1 MQHEALSKAAVA
13 DLRLPAAHQREQSS
27 WRWGESESLVTQTL
41 QRLKRSKTAIFG
53 LAIVSLLLVVS
64 VFADVLAPYSPIHN
78 APNETFQQPNR
89 KHLLG
94 TDQFGRDMLSRIIH
108 GSRIS

>member
-1 MQHEALSKAAVA
+1 MQRQAMSKEAVA
-13 DLRLPAAHQREQSS
+13 ELRLPVAQQRDQTS
-27 WRWGESESLVTQTL
+27 WRWGQSESLLTQTL

-53 LAIVSLLLVVS
+53 LAIVSLLLMVS
-64 VFADVLAPYSPIHN
+64 IFADVLAPYSPIHN
-78 APNETFQQPNR
+78 APDETFQHPNR
-89 KHLLG
+89 KHVLG